1 MCVIVQVEVR
11 ERVVE
16 STRFC
21 WRPRPSDEHLGK
33 GLKGASCG
41 VDV

>member
-1 MCVIVQVEVR
+1 MCVIVQVSKYMNGLLKVHGSVGGR
-11 ERVVE
+11 A
-16 STRFC
+16 TNTF
-21 WRPRPSDEHLGK
+21 GK